1 MRAQLL
7 EAEAAHFSKTK
18 GSTGTGGPAQS
29 VAGSTTSRRQ
39 LDDTPGQEGDLDEEP
54 DAKRRRILEET
65 RDIDADSE
73 GSGTESSEEERFDK
87 STDTSE
93 DND

>member
-7 EAEAAHFSKTK
+7 EAEAAHYSKTK
-18 GSTGTGGPAQS
+18 GSTGNGGTAQS
-29 VAGSTTSRRQ
+29 VASSATSRRQ
-39 LDDTPGQEGDLDEEP
+39 LENTPGQEGDLDEEP

-65 RDIDADSE
+65 RDIDADSD
-73 GSGTESSEEERFDK
+73 GSGSESSEEERFDI
-87 STDTSE
+87 STNTSE